1 MQILSP
7 DSHLFGG
14 ESVALAFVITEF
26 YGNLSR
32 NTDKAGALRQAMLE
46 TMNKVSKS
54 SRLGWFYFGWFVV
67 VGVWLCVPAKLG

>member
-7 DSHLFGG
+7 DSPPNRW
-14 ESVALAFVITEF
+14 ESVALAFLITEF

-46 TMNKVSKS
+46 AMKKYPNHRDWAGF
-54 SRLGWFYFGWFVV
+54 RL
-67 VGVWLCVPAKLG
+67 VGLL